1 MKKLIF
7 SLFLILTLLLP
18 ASLFARE
25 SIKCATTVATQET
38 GILEYLLPLFTAD
51 SGIDVKVI
59 AVDGDKALEMGK
71 NGEVD
76 CLITHNKE
84 MELELVK
91 EEFFLDRH
99 DIMYDD
105 FVILGPES
113 DPADVK
119 SSKSASEGFAKIR
132 KKEAL
137 FISRGDNSDTN
148 MLENRIWIST
158 GRMPGLHNKWYRSL
172 NQDMETTIRT
182 ASANQGYTLADR
194 GTWLAMQ
201 HKQDLNL
208 TILLEHDPVL
218 YNQYGAMI
226 VNQKNHPHVEYRLAM
241 NLIIWLTSPDGQD
254 AIGAYKNSSGD
265 ILFTPNA
272 N

>member
-1 MKKLIF
+1 M
-7 SLFLILTLLLP
+7 
-18 ASLFARE
+18 
-25 SIKCATTVATQET
+25 
-38 GILEYLLPLFTAD
+38 
-51 SGIDVKVI
+51 KVI